1 MKLTLN
7 IFNNVQTIQCLSR
20 EYFCSYLAF
29 FRLNNFD
36 ARKPNSV
43 STECQSSDLLSL
55 LWQIIRSAHGNQEL
69 RMNVIQ
75 RFQAQSNGIYSNFD
89 LMQERT
95 NKNIF

>member
-29 FRLNNFD
+29 FRLNIFD

-75 RFQAQSNGIYSNFD
+75 RFQAQSNGIYSNLRRFD
-89 LMQERT
+89 ART
-95 NKNIF
+95 HQ